1 MRTEQDHVFKAE
13 HTGPSTSRCLV
24 NTRFFGSPRSGSPSD
39 DHLAALQSFN
49 CNERFE
55 LHEPEASAQA
65 GTLTFQDAVELGH
78 LALRGQ
84 AEIRAGHGGAV
95 LFVTPWWGS
104 FLHEA

>member
-24 NTRFFGSPRSGSPSD
+24 NTHFFGSPRSGSPSD

-65 GTLTFQDAVELGH
+65 GTLRLSKMPWSWDTLPFGARLKY
-78 LALRGQ
+78 GQ
-84 AEIRAGHGGAV
+84 VMGGSPFCHTLV
-95 LFVTPWWGS
+95 GLISP
-104 FLHEA
+104 